1 MSSAIIIL
9 LVACCFFALVVG
21 GLGFWTCTG
30 GSFDTDQFDSDKCL
44 SIPGGDGDD
53 DDDDGGG
60 GGGGGGGTYTPP
72 NSITTSS
79 DFLECVGSIF
89 PNETKTCFDK
99 GSGSA
104 GLRWK
109 WADTDQATTC
119 KAKVVKYRIDMSSS
133 ASNHSLIYSYTVLGG
148 NANAFRFKNCPPTFL
163 DGTNVKF
170 ILSPLTGSDELIV
183 APIETEIDTNSAG
196 SSCEDI
202 GAGGLSSAIDFDT
215 LTIVQKPDEIPPPPT
230 DCTGGTWGDWG
241 ACMKDGSPVTECGN
255 YGMKTR
261 YLTGYTPAANG
272 GTCVTE
278 QSESCYTGACPTVV
292 PPPPPQDCVL
302 SEWYDM
308 IPANGSPVCSR
319 PCGGGKK
326 TRKRLIEISAAY
338 GGRCGTTTEE
348 VDCNTHV
355 CPVDCVGS
363 WISNGAS
370 YRTGSGGCQGW
381 WDNYP
386 EIYNIT
392 VNRQGTGR
400 ACEAGHGA
408 TRVRTVARPKPG
420 RCKYG
425 YSDKRLKTNIKLYKK
440 DYPVQGIDLYSY
452 EWNDIATQL
461 YGLSGSTIGF
471 IADLLPPKYVS
482 VDEHGYKYIN
492 GYPDDTMKQI
502 LSFLDGQR

>member
-30 GSFDTDQFDSDKCL
+30 GSFDTDQFDSGKCL
-44 SIPGGDGDD
+44 SIPGG

-79 DFLECVGSIF
+79 DFLACVGSIF

-104 GLRWK
+104 GLRWN
-109 WADTDQATTC
+109 WADTDQATDC
-119 KAKVVKYRIDMSSS
+119 KAKVVKYRIDFSSS
-133 ASNHSLIYSYTVLGG
+133 ASNHALIYRYTVLGG
-148 NANAFRFKNCPPTFL
+148 NANAFRFKNCPSTFL
-163 DGTNVKF
+163 DGTNIKF
-170 ILSPLTGSDELIV
+170 ILSPLTGSDELVV
-183 APIETEIDTNSAG
+183 APIETELDTNSAG

-202 GAGGLSSAIDFDT
+202 GAGSVASAIDFNS
-215 LTIVQKPDEIPPPPT
+215 ISVVQEPEETPPPPT
-230 DCTGGTWGDWG
+230 DCTGGTWSDWG
-241 ACMKDGSPVTECGN
+241 ACMKDGSVVSECGN
-255 YGMKTR
+255 YGIKTR
-261 YLTGYTPAANG
+261 QLTGYTPAANG

-278 QSESCYTGACPTVV
+278 QSESCYTGACPTPPSAP

-302 SEWYDM
+302 SDWFDM
-308 IPANGSPVCSR
+308 VEEGQTTICSR

-326 TRKRLIEISAAY
+326 TRKRLVEISAAY
-338 GGRCGTTTEE
+338 GGTCPATTEE

-363 WISNGAS
+363 WISNGGS
-370 YRTGSGGCQGW
+370 YRTGSGGCQGS

-386 EIYNIT
+386 QIYNIT
-392 VNRQGTGR
+392 VNKAGTGR
-400 ACEAGHGA
+400 ACEAAHGT
-408 TRVRTVARPKPG
+408 TRVKSVKRSSPSRCNRP
-420 RCKYG
+420 
-425 YSDKRLKTNIKLYKK
+425 SDKRLKTNIKLYKK

-452 EWNDIATQL
+452 EWNDIATKL

-471 IADLLPPKYVS
+471 IVDLLPPKYVG

-492 GYPDDTMKQI
+492 DYPDDTMKQMV
-502 LSFLDGQR
+502 SFLDQQR